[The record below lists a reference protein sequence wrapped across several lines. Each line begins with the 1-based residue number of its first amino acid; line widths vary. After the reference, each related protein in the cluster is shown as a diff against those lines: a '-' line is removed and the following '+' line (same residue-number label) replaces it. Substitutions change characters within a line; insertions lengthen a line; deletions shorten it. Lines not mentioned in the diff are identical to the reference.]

1 MEPEKKSSCRKS
13 DYGKVT
19 FEHKLFVIEQVNN
32 GQISANFASKKY
44 NIPRSTIHYWMEK
57 LSNYSSKKVFL
68 SKEDEIRNLK
78 RKVADLE
85 CIKDFQQ
92 NVIIEFEKLT
102 GEELSKKF
110 LPESL
115 SNPIQRRK
123 KKLSK

>member
-1 MEPEKKSSCRKS
+1 MELEKKSTCRKS

-57 LSNYSSKKVFL
+57 LSNYSSKKVFQ

-78 RKVADLE
+78 QKISDLE
-85 CIKDFQQ
+85 CIKEFQQ

-115 SNPIQRRK
+115 SNPIQRKK